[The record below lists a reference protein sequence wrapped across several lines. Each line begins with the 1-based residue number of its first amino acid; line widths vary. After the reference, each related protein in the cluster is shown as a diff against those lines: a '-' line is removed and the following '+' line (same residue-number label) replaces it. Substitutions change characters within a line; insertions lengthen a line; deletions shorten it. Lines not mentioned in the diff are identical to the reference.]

1 MEIKVAILL
10 LFCCFLLF
18 FAVFLLFCYFIIYH
32 KYNII
37 FEIKKEQSQQKQS
50 VESSKITPVKG
61 PEYNSVSFTRRS
73 DSEINIAKQ
82 IKEKNMAIKQ
92 QKEQQRSLE
101 KPKVKTLT
109 KSPNNGNGS
118 SSSGGFVNTLILT
131 LITGFIAGA
140 LFMVVYYICK

>member
-1 MEIKVAILL
+1 
-10 LFCCFLLF
+10 
-18 FAVFLLFCYFIIYH
+18 
-32 KYNII
+32 
-37 FEIKKEQSQQKQS
+37 
-50 VESSKITPVKG
+50 
-61 PEYNSVSFTRRS
+61 
-73 DSEINIAKQ
+73 
-82 IKEKNMAIKQ
+82 MAIKQ